1 MPVEM
6 RDREQAFEAKFV
18 HDEALRFMIGARR
31 DKLFARWAAA
41 KLNLNAE
48 QTDALVQTVIR
59 IPDGRGHD
67 AALLGTIAERLSGQ
81 ATRETLSAALER
93 CLTEAHAALDGTP
106 YGIAEDRGG

>member
-6 RDREQAFEAKFV
+6 RDRELGFEAKFA
-18 HDEALRFMIGARR
+18 HDEELRFMIRARR

-67 AALLGTIAERLSGQ
+67 TALLDVIAERLAGQ

-93 CLTEAHAALDGTP
+93 CLTEARVALEGTP
-106 YGIAEDRGG
+106 YGIANDR